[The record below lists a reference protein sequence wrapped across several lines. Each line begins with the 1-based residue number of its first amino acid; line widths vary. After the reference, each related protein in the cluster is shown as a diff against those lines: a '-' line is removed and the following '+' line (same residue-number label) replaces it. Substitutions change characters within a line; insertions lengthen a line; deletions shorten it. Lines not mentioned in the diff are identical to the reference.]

1 MRSTAM
7 NSEPKLG
14 WAITLPFVVL
24 SSVSTLVVAAV
35 QPITG
40 LVVLLM
46 IVAIILVMWFCVR
59 HEKRRIDKLKKSP

>member
-1 MRSTAM
+1 M

-46 IVAIILVMWFCVR
+46 IVAIILVMWFCVQ

>member
-1 MRSTAM
+1 M

-46 IVAIILVMWFCVR
+46 IVAIILVMWLCVR

>member
-1 MRSTAM
+1 M

-24 SSVSTLVVAAV
+24 SSVSTLVIAAV

-46 IVAIILVMWFCVR
+46 IVAIILVMWFCVQ

>member
-1 MRSTAM
+1 M